1 MFVFELTEAV
11 PATILAARE
20 VEAFNTFVFV
30 VLIFVLAVVSELPS
44 EVDALPTV
52 VFTLDTFELTAANVA
67 PNEVEAK
74 SV

>member
-1 MFVFELTEAV
+1 MPAV
-11 PATILAARE
+11 ILAASD

-30 VLIFVLAVVSELPS
+30 VLMLVFAVANELPRLV
-44 EVDALPTV
+44 EALPTV
-52 VFTLDTFELTAANVA
+52 VFTPDTFELTATNVA